1 MIEAIKKVYIKNGI
15 ARPVDNFEDEQKG
28 KVIYEV
34 IRISKG
40 KPLFYEKH
48 YQRFINSIK
57 LSNSDF
63 VVNKEWLRK
72 NIQKLSDHNRLLSEN
87 IKITYNLD
95 SMDLKVF
102 VISHKYP
109 TLKIYSEGV
118 ETILFFG
125 ERQNPKAKVVDT
137 DFRAGVNKE
146 IDNREVYEAI
156 LVNRNG
162 LVTEGSKSNIF
173 MIKDDILYT
182 SKLENVLNGVTR
194 TEIMNM
200 AKENDIE
207 VIERDINYLELPSF
221 DAMFISGTSPNIL
234 PIKTVEEYA
243 YNTKNTLLR
252 ELMKQFKVRI
262 KDYLEISI

>member
-1 MIEAIKKVYIKNGI
+1 MIEAIKKIYIKNGI
-15 ARPVDNFEDEQKG
+15 ARPISTFAQDEKG

-34 IRISKG
+34 VRISKG

-63 VVNKEWLRK
+63 VVNQQWLRK
-72 NIQKLSDHNRLLSEN
+72 NIQKLTDENKLLSEN
-87 IKITYNLD
+87 IKITYNLE
-95 SMDLKVF
+95 SRDLLVF
-102 VISHKYP
+102 VINHKYP
-109 TLKIYSEGV
+109 TLKLYSEGV
-118 ETILFFG
+118 DTILYFG
-125 ERQNPKAKVVDT
+125 ERQNPNAKVMDNE
-137 DFRAGVNKE
+137 FREDVNKE
-146 IDNREVYEAI
+146 IKLREAYEAI

-194 TEIMNM
+194 TEIISV
-200 AKENDIE
+200 AQENNIE
-207 VIERDINYLELPSF
+207 VIEIDINYLELPSF

-234 PIKTVEEYA
+234 PIKTVDEHE
-243 YNTKNTLLR
+243 YNTKNIVLR
-252 ELMKQFKVRI
+252 EIMKHFKVKI
-262 KDYLEISI
+262 KEYIEK

>member
-1 MIEAIKKVYIKNGI
+1 MIEAIKKNYIKNGI
-15 ARPVDNFEDEQKG
+15 VRPVNTFPQDEKG

-34 IRISKG
+34 IRINKG

-57 LSNSDF
+57 LSSSDF
-63 VVNKEWLRK
+63 AITQQWLRK
-72 NIQKLSDHNRLLSEN
+72 NIQKLIDENKLVSEN
-87 IKITYNLD
+87 IKITYNLE
-95 SMDLKVF
+95 SRDLSVF
-102 VISHKYP
+102 VINHKYP
-109 TLKIYSEGV
+109 TLKLYSEGV
-118 ETILFFG
+118 DTSLFFG
-125 ERQNPKAKVVDT
+125 ERQNPSAKVVNKE
-137 DFRAGVNKE
+137 FREAVNKE
-146 IDNREVYEAI
+146 IKLREVYEAI

-194 TEIMNM
+194 TEIINI
-200 AKENDIE
+200 ARENNIE
-207 VIERDINYLELPSF
+207 VVEKDINYLELPLY

-234 PIKTVEEYA
+234 PIKTVDEHE

-252 ELMKQFKVRI
+252 ELMKQFKI
-262 KDYLEISI
+262 KIKEYIEEN